1 MLMLLVKEL
10 AQYGGVGS
18 VWFGLNGK
26 TTVQSL
32 EKATLYMERCRICV
46 TEEELVRVTSWFNFQ
61 ENT

>member
-18 VWFGLNGK
+18 VWFVLNGK

-32 EKATLYMERCRICV
+32 EKATLYMERCRIWV
-46 TEEELVRVTSWFNFQ
+46 
-61 ENT
+61 